1 MQISKPQ
8 LNDAKTLV
16 ELESSTFLSD
26 KISKKQFVYNIDKQ
40 KYFFV
45 AKINNGLAGYILCFE
60 YKKTIRVYSLAV
72 SKNYQ
77 GQGIGKKLLEYILN
91 NSDKNISLEVNTN
104 NLIAISLYQKLGFVI
119 NKQINNYYE
128 NGDAAYKMILIRKN
142 SS

>member
-8 LNDAKTLV
+8 LTDVQTLV
-16 ELESSTFLSD
+16 ELENSTFLSD
-26 KISKKQFVYNIDKQ
+26 KISKKQFIYNINKQ
-40 KYFFV
+40 KYFFIV
-45 AKINNGLAGYILCFE
+45 KIQNSLAGYILCFE

-77 GQGIGKKLLEYILN
+77 GQGIGKKLLEDILN

-128 NGDAAYKMILIRKN
+128 NGDSAYKMLLRRKY
-142 SS
+142 

>member
-1 MQISKPQ
+1 MQISKAQ
-8 LNDAKTLV
+8 QTDLQALID
-16 ELESSTFLSD
+16 LENTTFLSD
-26 KISKKQFVYNIDKQ
+26 KISKKQFAYNINKQ

-45 AKINNGLAGYILCFE
+45 TKRQDSLAGYILCFE

-91 NSDKNISLEVNTN
+91 NTDKNISLEVNTN
-104 NLIAISLYQKLGFVI
+104 NLIAISLYQNLGFEI

-128 NGDAAYKMILIRKN
+128 NGDAAYKMTIIRKI
-142 SS
+142 

>member
-1 MQISKPQ
+1 MQIFKPQ
-8 LNDAKTLV
+8 LTDVQTLV
-16 ELESSTFLSD
+16 ELENSTFLSD
-26 KISKKQFVYNIDKQ
+26 KISKKQFVYNINKQ
-40 KYFFV
+40 KYFFIT
-45 AKINNGLAGYILCFE
+45 KTQNSLAGYILCFE

-91 NSDKNISLEVNTN
+91 NSNKNISLEVNTN

-119 NKQINNYYE
+119 NKKINNYYE

-142 SS
+142 LN

>member
-1 MQISKPQ
+1 MQISKAQ
-8 LNDAKTLV
+8 LTDLQALID
-16 ELESSTFLSD
+16 LENTTFLSD
-26 KISKKQFVYNIDKQ
+26 KISKKQFAYNINKQ

-45 AKINNGLAGYILCFE
+45 AKIQGSLAGYILCFE

-91 NSDKNISLEVNTN
+91 NTDKNISLEVNTN
-104 NLIAISLYQKLGFVI
+104 NLIAISLYQKLGFEI

-128 NGDAAYKMILIRKN
+128 NSDAAYKMTLIRKI
-142 SS
+142 

>member
-1 MQISKPQ
+1 MQIFKPQ
-8 LNDAKTLV
+8 LTDVQTLV
-16 ELESSTFLSD
+16 ELENSTFLSD
-26 KISKKQFVYNIDKQ
+26 KISKKQFVYNINEQ
-40 KYFFV
+40 KYFFIT
-45 AKINNGLAGYILCFE
+45 KTQNSLAGYILCFE

-119 NKQINNYYE
+119 NKKINNYYE
-128 NGDAAYKMILIRKN
+128 NGDAAYKMILMRKN
-142 SS
+142 LN

>member
-1 MQISKPQ
+1 MQISKAQ
-8 LNDAKTLV
+8 LTDLQALID
-16 ELESSTFLSD
+16 LENSTFSSD
-26 KISKKQFVYNIDKQ
+26 KISRKQFTYNINKQ

-45 AKINNGLAGYILCFE
+45 AKIQDSLAGYILCFE

-104 NLIAISLYQKLGFVI
+104 NLIAISLYQKLGFEI

-128 NGDAAYKMILIRKN
+128 NGDNAYKMLLRRKY
-142 SS
+142 